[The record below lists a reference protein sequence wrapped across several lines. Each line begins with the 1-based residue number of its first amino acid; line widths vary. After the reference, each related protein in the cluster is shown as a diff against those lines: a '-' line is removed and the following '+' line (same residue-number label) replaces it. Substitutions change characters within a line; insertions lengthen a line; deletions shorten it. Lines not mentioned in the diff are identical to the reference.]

1 LGIARLTCVRTV
13 AGRPVVTGWLAA
25 YLAGFAVLA
34 LALVARR
41 DVPLPPGN
49 GSFTYVLASGT

>member
-1 LGIARLTCVRTV
+1 VRTV

-41 DVPLPPGN
+41 DVP
-49 GSFTYVLASGT
+49 